1 VTVTIDAT
9 NLVLIDAGDATTG
22 WTSSMGG
29 LNTVTA
35 AAREG
40 GIALQDQASEES
52 YEVFHTITSEDYTDR
67 TVFGWQKSGAPSV
80 EADPAGLSMVLGD
93 ALRDV
98 ATAVIAAAGT
108 GYAALEVLTVSTGT
122 VVAGNTAATIRVDT
136 VGGSGEILTSTL
148 TDGGGYSVDASSPD
162 TVSGGGG
169 VGATF
174 TLTFAAIPNRIA
186 FATGGQDNFG
196 FFFQGWSS
204 FRLNLADL
212 PTNTR
217 VLTGVLADLAS
228 EIIVDVGYGGDFP
241 GKAAGN
247 ADNVGFDVL
256 RYCSNTNPALLIEGG
271 STGAR
276 GTFQEIVTED
286 EDTNNAWGIARI
298 LIPGSK
304 AYEVAFGIQLGSLDA
319 DAWFEDSDFQMYLNG
334 AIPDSGAGITA
345 GSMDVD
351 CVGDSGSTNV
361 VNFNAFFIQS
371 IGAVSNWT
379 MSADLDEAQWQ
390 NGSFTDCGTFTFP
403 VQDAAQKFVNDV
415 IFTNCGQVYFSTM
428 DADGCIFNGASDP
441 LGAVLWDAA
450 SDETNQPN
458 LTFNSDSIGHAIEI
472 SLNTASLT
480 TFNITGYEV
489 VGYEGTSDGS
499 TGNTVFIVD
508 NDLDGDVDINVVD
521 GTGAFSYERAAGY
534 TGTVTVNQA
543 ATVIFQGMTEGSSV
557 KLIANESVGS
567 VTVGDVLF
575 TGRADSDGLITYVHN
590 FEGDIDILVRARN
603 QGIAVAAIADDGGV
617 FTDETDEANDVTAD
631 DVNLFP
637 ATPAD
642 DDAFYFAHTERFNRV
657 KVDVTDANGVGSVVQ
672 WEYWTTN
679 PAPLWLTIGLSNIT
693 GNIQFENLG
702 NLIIDFGTILQ
713 IAQIEGITEMTKR
726 LINGQGPFYYV
737 RARLADS
744 TNSNQTRARR
754 ISIDAIV
761 RPRYLPFPQT
771 GDAIRTIISTGL
783 TETVPW
789 VEDSISKFDPD
800 D

>member
-1 VTVTIDAT
+1 MSVTIDAA

-52 YEVFHTITSEDYTDR
+52 YEVFHTITSEDYIGR

-108 GYAALEVLTVSTGT
+108 GYAALEVLTVATGT

-148 TDGGGYSVDASSPD
+148 TDGGGYSIDASSPD

-169 VGATF
+169 SGATF

-212 PTNTR
+212 PSNTR
-217 VLTGVLADLAS
+217 VLTGVLADLAP
-228 EIIVDVGYGGDFP
+228 EIIVDLGYGGDFP

-256 RYCSNTNPALLIEGG
+256 RYVDNADPALLIEGG
-271 STGAR
+271 ATGDR

-286 EDTNNAWGIARI
+286 EDSNNAWGIARI
-298 LIPGSK
+298 LIAGSK
-304 AYEVAFGIQLGSLDA
+304 AFELQFGLQIGSLDS
-319 DAWFEDSDFQMYLNG
+319 DAWFEDSDFQLYLNG
-334 AIPDSGAGITA
+334 DIPDAGAGITA
-345 GSMDVD
+345 GSMDID

-361 VNFNAFFIQS
+361 VNFDNFFIQS
-371 IGAVSNWT
+371 VGTVANWT
-379 MSADLDEAQWQ
+379 MSADLDEGQWT
-390 NGSFTDCGTFTFP
+390 NGQFVDCGTFVFP
-403 VQDAAQKFVNDV
+403 AQDVGQKFVNDV
-415 IFTNCGQVYFSTM
+415 IFVNCGQITFLSM
-428 DADGCIFNGASDP
+428 DADGCIFNGTTDP
-441 LGAVLWDAA
+441 LGAILWTA
-450 SDETNQPN
+450 SSVEENQDN
-458 LTFNSDSIGHAIEI
+458 FSFTSDGSGHAIEI
-472 SLNTASLT
+472 ALNTASLT
-480 TFNITGYEV
+480 TFNISGYSVSGYE
-489 VGYEGTSDGS
+489 TASDGT

-508 NDLDGDVDINVVD
+508 NALDGDVTINVTD
-521 GTGAFSYERAAGY
+521 GEGTFSYERAAGY
-534 TGTVTVNQA
+534 TGTVLVIQTVSV
-543 ATVIFQGMTEGSSV
+543 TLSGVTEGTPVSV
-557 KLIANESVGS
+557 IANESVGG
-567 VTVGDVLF
+567 VTDGDVLDESF
-575 TGRADSDGLITYVHN
+575 ADVNGQTGFSHN
-590 FEGDIDILVRARN
+590 YEGDLDVLIKARN
-603 QGIAVAAIADDGGV
+603 QGVAVAAIADDGGV
-617 FTDETDEANDVTAD
+617 FTDETLEASEPTAD
-631 DVNLFP
+631 DVNIFP

-642 DDAFYFAHTERFNRV
+642 DDAFYFGHTERFNRV
-657 KVDVTDANGVGSVVQ
+657 KVDITDANGVGSVVQ

-679 PAPLWLTIGLSNIT
+679 PVPNWVTISLNNVT
-693 GNIQFENLG
+693 GNIQYENLG

-713 IAQIEGITEMTKR
+713 IAQKTGLASMALTTV
-726 LINGQGPFYYV
+726 NGQGPFYYV
-737 RARLADS
+737 RSRLADS
-744 TNSNQTRARR
+744 TNSNQTRGRT
-754 ISIDAIV
+754 ITIDAT
-761 RPRYLPFPQT
+761 RYLAFPQE
-771 GDAIRTIISTGL
+771 GVAVRTIISTGL
-783 TETVPW
+783 AETIPW
-789 VEDSISKFDPD
+789 TIDSISKFDPSD
-800 D
+800 